1 MLKIK
6 LMNKDKHQTTK
17 PATSFLEGRVGE
29 GLRLVVLGGGESG
42 VGTAVLA
49 QKKGYDVFLS
59 DKGKIKD
66 KYKAVLSKYSIAWEE
81 EQHTESKILN
91 ATEVVKSPGI
101 PDKVELVKM
110 LHQKGIPVI
119 SEIEFAGRFTNAK
132 KICITGSNGKTT
144 TTLLINHILTKAGK
158 QVALCGN
165 VGKSFAMMVANHACD
180 PDKMDVDFYVL
191 ELSSFQL
198 DGMFE
203 FKADIA
209 VLLNITPDHL
219 DRYNYEMQNYV
230 DSKFRIIRNQ
240 TETDAFVYC
249 IDDEVIAQE
258 LAKRTIKAKQ
268 YPFSIKQ
275 KVEQGAY
282 LDEHNQLIINTNNT
296 SPLFM
301 TIQELALQGKHN
313 IYNSMAAAVSTKLV
327 EIRKETIRES
337 LSDFHN
343 IAHRLEV
350 IGNVHGIEFINDSKA
365 TNVNS
370 TWYALE
376 SMTNPVILILGG
388 VDKGNDYSLLNE
400 LVKEKVKAIICL
412 GADNNKIMKAFT
424 GMVDTIVEAKSAREA
439 VAHAYKFGKKG
450 DTVLLSPACAS
461 FDLFE
466 DYEDR
471 GTQFKQA
478 VKAL

>member
-1 MLKIK
+1 MSAEQ
-6 LMNKDKHQTTK
+6 NTK
-17 PATSFLEGRVGE
+17 K
-29 GLRLVVLGGGESG
+29 RLVVLGGGESG
-42 VGTAVLA
+42 VGTAVLGL
-49 QKKGYDVFLS
+49 KKGFDVFLS

-66 KYKAVLSKYSIAWEE
+66 KYKEVLSKYEIKWEE
-81 EQHTESKILN
+81 EQHTEALILN
-91 ATEVVKSPGI
+91 ADEVVKSPGI
-101 PDKVELVKM
+101 PDKAELIKA
-110 LHQKGIPVI
+110 LHKKGVPVI
-119 SEIEFAGRFTNAK
+119 SEIEFAGRYTKAK

-144 TTLLINHILTKAGK
+144 TTLLIHHILLKAGLN
-158 QVALCGN
+158 VGLGGN
-165 VGKSFAMMVANHACD
+165 IGKSFAMLVAENACEPGKKD
-180 PDKMDVDFYVL
+180 LDYYVL

-198 DGMFE
+198 DGMFD

-219 DRYNYEMQNYV
+219 DRYNYELQNYT
-230 DSKFRIIRNQ
+230 DSKFRIIQNQ
-240 TETDAFVYC
+240 TAQDAFVYC
-249 IDDEVIAQE
+249 IDDEVIAKE
-258 LAKRTIKAKQ
+258 LSKRVIESKQ

-282 LDEHNQLIINTNNT
+282 LDENNQLIINPNKTN
-296 SPLFM
+296 PLFM

-350 IGNVHGIEFINDSKA
+350 VGNVHGIEFINDSKA

-388 VDKGNDYSLLNE
+388 VDKGNDYSMLTP

-412 GADNNKIMKAFT
+412 GADNNKIIKAFT
-424 GMVDTIVEAKSAREA
+424 GVVDTIMEARSAKEA
-439 VAHAYKFGKKG
+439 VDQSYRLGKKG

-461 FDLFE
+461 FDLFD

-478 VKAL
+478 VRSL